1 MLTAT
6 GLTKKYEPRT
16 LFRDV
21 SIQLSNG
28 RRIALVGGNGVGKT
42 TLIEIL
48 IGSREPDSGQVHRP
62 KEMTIG
68 YLPQELDDELNG
80 TILAVTLEGAKQINE
95 AASKLSKLELQLGSP
110 DASDHERILAEYG
123 EVQSRFQQLGGYS
136 IEAEAHRVLA
146 GLGFSG
152 DSTDRQV
159 RELSG
164 GWRMR
169 VSLARLLLSRP
180 DILILDEPTNH
191 LDVDSVA
198 WLEDQ
203 LSDWHGSLLLLVMT
217 ETS

>member
-21 SIQLSNG
+21 SIQLSSG

-68 YLPQELDDELNG
+68 YLPQELDDELDG

-95 AASKLSKLELQLGSP
+95 AASK
-110 DASDHERILAEYG
+110 
-123 EVQSRFQQLGGYS
+123 
-136 IEAEAHRVLA
+136 
-146 GLGFSG
+146 
-152 DSTDRQV
+152 
-159 RELSG
+159 
-164 GWRMR
+164 
-169 VSLARLLLSRP
+169 
-180 DILILDEPTNH
+180 
-191 LDVDSVA
+191 
-198 WLEDQ
+198 
-203 LSDWHGSLLLLVMT
+203 
-217 ETS
+217 